1 MCAATLGFTG
11 CSGSSSSPPPLGTA
25 LDLQG
30 FWKIW
35 TTETGEGEV
44 GPAALFL
51 SVSEAKIFGADL
63 SGTVQ
68 GNTFEFVAVVLDG
81 GRTQVDG
88 TLTTA
93 ISGQGTYTVRK
104 VKGLDVTGTFRMMK
118 FAPTGT
124 FSVTGS
130 IRGTKITHST
140 DLAVGIRKFTDPAK
154 TALVE
159 VEVLTG
165 SMDLDFEMDFESAN
179 LALGVLNVGTGP
191 SDLGI
196 AIEVS
201 TGTYAARP
209 IAVGGTVNVTK
220 YDPSGF
226 TMTFTLNLNTGDSL
240 SGNIDVR
247 FDIDAFHPPGS

>member
-1 MCAATLGFTG
+1 
-11 CSGSSSSPPPLGTA
+11 

-68 GNTFEFVAVVLDG
+68 GNTFEFVAVVSDG

-104 VKGLDVTGTFRMMK
+104 VNVSDVTGTFRMVK
-118 FAPTGT
+118 FTPTGT

-165 SMDLDFEMDFESAN
+165 SMDLDFEMDFEDPAN

-201 TGTYAARP
+201 TGTFAARP

-226 TMTFTLNLNTGDSL
+226 TMTFTLNLDSGDTL
-240 SGNIDVR
+240 TGNIDVR
-247 FDIDAFHPPGS
+247 FDIDAFHPPGP